1 VLLNLVKTGSRK
13 LNIGCGE
20 KRIPDALNIDFNPAV
35 HPDIVHDL
43 NKLPWPF
50 ERNSFV
56 EVLAFDVMEHC
67 DDVVRTMDEIHR
79 VCSPDASVRITV
91 PHFSCS
97 NAYTDPTHRHF
108 FGYESFDYV
117 TGEHQF
123 SFYTQRLFRRRL
135 RQIVFY
141 PTLLNRVVSRFAN
154 RWPRAYE
161 RRWAWMFPAFFL
173 YFELEVVKEVEFQHR
188 KASS

>member
-1 VLLNLVKTGSRK
+1 LNLVKTECRK

-20 KRIPDALNIDFNPAV
+20 KRIPDALNIDFNPTV
-35 HPDIVHDL
+35 HPDLVYDL

-50 ERNSFV
+50 EQDSFV

-67 DDVVRTMDEIHR
+67 DDVVATMNEIHR
-79 VCSPDASVRITV
+79 VCRHEACVRITV
-91 PHFSCS
+91 PHFSSS

-117 TGEHQF
+117 TGEHRF
-123 SFYTQRLFRRRL
+123 SFYTGKLFHRRL
-135 RQIVFY
+135 SQIIFY
-141 PTLLNRVVSRFAN
+141 PTLLNKLVSRFATH
-154 RWPRAYE
+154 WPRAYE

-173 YFELEVVKEVEFQHR
+173 YFELGVIKEGG
-188 KASS
+188 ALTP